1 MEATED
7 KLHQAYRGPLMEP
20 SARLITLL
28 RANGFAAM
36 VSGAGPCVLVL
47 HNGDA
52 DSAIDAVAHEQL
64 ESGHWKVLHLATDT
78 QGVQVARL

>member
-1 MEATED
+1 
-7 KLHQAYRGPLMEP
+7 
-20 SARLITLL
+20 
-28 RANGFAAM
+28 M

-52 DSAIDAVAHEQL
+52 NSAIDAVAHEQL